1 MFRVLSCRLRGSV
14 KRPVS
19 RAIVLCSYA
28 KNLTLTVPLS
38 TGEGGGEGGGTTLC
52 CSQHCIQGRVSLL
65 LVTFCS
71 GNSEKLQQSV
81 LLGSIANLTF
91 PPVLEIQMNMLSE
104 AIESCFS
111 IEFDFIFDIGDTH
124 GLDMGKT

>member
-1 MFRVLSCRLRGSV
+1 MP
-14 KRPVS
+14 KT
-19 RAIVLCSYA
+19 YA

-38 TGEGGGEGGGTTLC
+38 TGEGGEGGGTTLG

>member
-1 MFRVLSCRLRGSV
+1 MF
-14 KRPVS
+14 
-19 RAIVLCSYA
+19 LCQKPNSHSA
-28 KNLTLTVPLS
+28 SLHW
-38 TGEGGGEGGGTTLC
+38 GGGGGGGNPWLFTTLHPGK
-52 CSQHCIQGRVSLL
+52 SIITTSYFLA
-65 LVTFCS
+65 

-81 LLGSIANLTF
+81 LLGLIADRAY

-104 AIESCFS
+104 VTESCFS

>member
-1 MFRVLSCRLRGSV
+1 MFRVLSCRLGGSV
-14 KRPVS
+14 KRPVN

-28 KNLTLTVPLS
+28 KKPNSHSSSLHW
-38 TGEGGGEGGGTTLC
+38 GGGGGRTLG

-81 LLGSIANLTF
+81 LLGLIADRAY

-104 AIESCFS
+104 VTESCFS

>member
-1 MFRVLSCRLRGSV
+1 MFRVLSCRLGGSV

-28 KNLTLTVPLS
+28 KKPNSHRTL
-38 TGEGGGEGGGTTLC
+38 G

-91 PPVLEIQMNMLSE
+91 PPVLEVQMNTLSE

>member
-38 TGEGGGEGGGTTLC
+38 TGEGGGEGGGTTLG

-104 AIESCFS
+104 VTESCFS
-111 IEFDFIFDIGDTH
+111 IEFDYIFDIGDTH

>member
-38 TGEGGGEGGGTTLC
+38 TGEGGGRGGGTTLGF
-52 CSQHCIQGRVSLL
+52 SQHCIQGRVSLL

-71 GNSEKLQQSV
+71 GNNEKLQQSV

>member
-14 KRPVS
+14 KKPVS
-19 RAIVLCSYA
+19 RVIVLCSFT

-38 TGEGGGEGGGTTLC
+38 TGVGGGGGRTLG

-81 LLGSIANLTF
+81 LLGSIASLTF

-104 AIESCFS
+104 VIESCFS

>member
-1 MFRVLSCRLRGSV
+1 M
-14 KRPVS
+14 
-19 RAIVLCSYA
+19 LCSYA

-38 TGEGGGEGGGTTLC
+38 TGEWGGGRTLG

-81 LLGSIANLTF
+81 LLGLIANLTF

-104 AIESCFS
+104 VTESCFS
-111 IEFDFIFDIGDTH
+111 IEFDLFLI
-124 GLDMGKT
+124 

>member
-1 MFRVLSCRLRGSV
+1 MDI
-14 KRPVS
+14 KN
-19 RAIVLCSYA
+19 A
-28 KNLTLTVPLS
+28 KNLCQKPNSHSASLHW
-38 TGEGGGEGGGTTLC
+38 GGGGGTTLG

-104 AIESCFS
+104 VIESCFS

>member
-14 KRPVS
+14 KRPVN

-28 KNLTLTVPLS
+28 RNLTLTVPLS
-38 TGEGGGEGGGTTLC
+38 TGEGGGGRTLG

>member
-14 KRPVS
+14 KKPVS
-19 RAIVLCSYA
+19 RVIVLCSFT

-38 TGEGGGEGGGTTLC
+38 TGVGGGGRTLG

-81 LLGSIANLTF
+81 LLGSIASLTF

-104 AIESCFS
+104 VIESCFS

>member
-19 RAIVLCSYA
+19 RAIVLCSFT

-38 TGEGGGEGGGTTLC
+38 TGVGEGGGRTLG

>member
-1 MFRVLSCRLRGSV
+1 M
-14 KRPVS
+14 
-19 RAIVLCSYA
+19 LCSFT
-28 KNLTLTVPLS
+28 KNLILTVPLS
-38 TGEGGGEGGGTTLC
+38 TGVGEGGGRRTLGS
-52 CSQHCIQGRVSLL
+52 SQHCIQGRVSLL

-81 LLGSIANLTF
+81 LLGLIADRAY

-104 AIESCFS
+104 VTESCFS